1 MASSEEEVGIGRRR
15 MWRWG
20 RGRNNGGDECS
31 EEEGEDRSAL
41 GRVRGKGGRRGALDS
56 IARFLRESC
65 CGGSDLHLSG
75 AWSGLCRAIGGGI
88 WGGEGCCSLSCRE
101 WKNEREGAPVKEGAV
116 RFFSPLFAWFFSA
129 PSWHGFNLAGG
140 GKRQKK
146 GFGQQDAGNAPE
158 SYVMV
163 QPAASRVVA
172 RPGGGGGR
180 GRFHAWLALRL
191 EDLASFFLSCGG
203 KGMTEPRDNFPLPF
217 P

>member
-56 IARFLRESC
+56 IARFRRESC

-75 AWSGLCRAIGGGI
+75 AWSGLRRAIGGGI

-101 WKNEREGAPVKEGAV
+101 WKNEREGAPVKEGGGEGFS
-116 RFFSPLFAWFFSA
+116 RPFLPGFSP
-129 PSWHGFNLAGG
+129 P
-140 GKRQKK
+140 
-146 GFGQQDAGNAPE
+146 
-158 SYVMV
+158 
-163 QPAASRVVA
+163 
-172 RPGGGGGR
+172 RPGMVSIWQGEGR
-180 GRFHAWLALRL
+180 DRRKGLGSKMRGMPLKVMSWSSQQQAGSSPVPAGEGEEGVFTRGLPSGLKILRR
-191 EDLASFFLSCGG
+191 FLSCGG